1 MSSTKQVAA
10 ATSQNKAQATVF
22 SILFAISGIHLLNDT
37 IQVVITALF
46 PVFEE
51 VLKLSYVQL
60 GWLTFTLYMTSSVLQ
75 PVIGIFSDRKP
86 THLLLILGVTLSAI
100 GIVGVGLS
108 ANYWVIILS
117 VIFIGLGS
125 AIFHPEGSKIVYM
138 AAGNK
143 RGLAQSIYQVGGN
156 FGTSLAPLLTLF
168 IFVPLGQKGALLALV
183 LSGIGYALLIHI
195 VPWYKKQLADNKL
208 PIKKKGALTSQPA
221 ISKNVMIFG
230 IVLLLFLIFIRSWY
244 SAALTSYYQ
253 FFLRDYFGL
262 TIKQAQIPMYLFLI
276 FGVVGTFVGGI
287 LADRLG
293 RKNILAASLIG
304 VIPITIIIPYVDLI
318 WVYPLLSLLGFIM
331 QSGFS
336 VSVVYA
342 QELMPGKVGMASG
355 LVTGFAFGMGAVG
368 AVALGGL
375 ADTFGLTNVILW
387 LSYVPIVGLLALF
400 LPKDRRV

>member
-1 MSSTKQVAA
+1 MSSSTQAVKSQSKSQAA
-10 ATSQNKAQATVF
+10 VF

-37 IQVVITALF
+37 IQVIITALF
-46 PVFEE
+46 PIFEE
-51 VLKLSYVQL
+51 ALKLSYTQL

-75 PVIGIFSDRKP
+75 PMIGIFSDKKP
-86 THLLLILGVTLSAI
+86 THLLLIVGVTFSAV

-108 ANYWVIILS
+108 TNYWIILLG
-117 VIFIGLGS
+117 VIFMGLGS
-125 AIFHPEGSKIVYM
+125 AIFHPEGSKVVYL
-138 AAGNK
+138 ASGPK

-168 IFVPLGQKGALLALV
+168 VFVPLGQKGALWALV
-183 LSGIGYALLIHI
+183 LILIAYTLLTHI
-195 VPWYKKQLADNKL
+195 VPWYKKQLEINKDL
-208 PIKKKGALTSQPA
+208 PLKKKTIVSGVAPIT
-221 ISKNVMIFG
+221 KNVMVFG
-230 IVLLLFLIFIRSWY
+230 ICLLLFLIFIRSWY

-262 TIKQAQIPMYLFLI
+262 TIKQAQIPLYLFLI

-293 RKNILAASLIG
+293 RKKILAGSLIG
-304 VIPITIIIPYVDLI
+304 VIPITLIIPYVDLI
-318 WVYPLLSLLGFIM
+318 WIYPLLSLLGFIM
-331 QSGFS
+331 QAGFS

-375 ADTFGLTNVILW
+375 ADTFGLTQVILW
-387 LSYVPIVGLLALF
+387 LSYIPIFGLLALF

>member
-1 MSSTKQVAA
+1 MSSSKQATM
-10 ATSQNKAQATVF
+10 TSQNKAQSTVF
-22 SILFAISGIHLLNDT
+22 SVLFAISGIHLLNDT
-37 IQVVITALF
+37 IQAVITALF

-86 THLLLILGVTLSAI
+86 THLLLIVGVTLSAI
-100 GIVGVGLS
+100 GIVGV
-108 ANYWVIILS
+108 AFAPYYWVIILS
-117 VIFIGLGS
+117 VIFMGLGS
-125 AIFHPEGSKIVYM
+125 AIFHPEGSKVVYL
-138 AAGNK
+138 AAGGR

-156 FGTSLAPLLTLF
+156 FGSSLAPLLTLF
-168 IFVPLGQKGALLALV
+168 IFVPLGQIGALW
-183 LSGIGYALLIHI
+183 ALLLVGIAYMLLVHI
-195 VPWYKKQLADNKL
+195 VPWYKGQLAVHKEL
-208 PIKKKGALTSQPA
+208 PIKKKSITSQKPTM
-221 ISKNVMIFG
+221 SKKVVMFG
-230 IVLLLFLIFIRSWY
+230 ITLLLFLIFIRSWY
-244 SAALTSYYQ
+244 SAGLTSYYQ

-276 FGVVGTFVGGI
+276 FGVLGTFVGGI

-304 VIPITIIIPYVDLI
+304 VIPITIIMPYVELI

-355 LVTGFAFGMGAVG
+355 LVTGFAFGMGAIG

-375 ADTFGLTNVILW
+375 ADIFGLIDVILW
-387 LSYVPIVGLLALF
+387 ISYIPIVGLLAVF
-400 LPKDRRV
+400 LPKDRRE